1 MKKKKMAGKIGKKM
15 MMNGDQETPPFF
27 LIFYSKNN

>member
-1 MKKKKMAGKIGKKM
+1 MTGKKIGKKNQ
-15 MMNGDQETPPFF
+15 MNGNEERPPFF

>member
-1 MKKKKMAGKIGKKM
+1 MEKSIEVRVKKNKF
-15 MMNGDQETPPFF
+15 DRESPPFF